1 MSNVVNSFGITYPPI
16 DELLAKVR
24 ESEEKTDSDESKG
37 VGSKFALAALAAV
50 RARQIVS
57 YYSQLSD
64 GLLENVGPLVDH
76 YLQEKAL
83 SIAMREIHQGR
94 LDLHLGGKVSSAKNE
109 KIDALNDE
117 NEDNLLLRSDVD
129 AQLVET
135 EEVVEKVEGQENLE
149 EQDI

>member
-16 DELLAKVR
+16 DELLDKVK
-24 ESEEKTDSDESKG
+24 EGTEKTASDDSKK
-37 VGSKFALAALAAV
+37 VGSKFALAALGAV

-76 YLQEKAL
+76 YPQEKAL
-83 SIAMREIHQGR
+83 SIAMREIHQDR
-94 LDLHLGGKVSSAKNE
+94 LDLHLGGKINKTKSE

-117 NEDNLLLRSDVD
+117 NEKNLLLKSDVD
-129 AQLVET
+129 AKLVET
-135 EEVVEKVEGQENLE
+135 DISLNIEESQKEV
-149 EQDI
+149 D